1 MKPEEYLTEW
11 AKNYIRHKDIVLKRI
26 VSMEEKGGRI
36 TVRYKDRTASYEP
49 MASMKDFEKASNE
62 ATIITFNTQDNLQ
75 QLLKGWAR
83 LVAKKLVVVM
93 INPLSKL
100 DNKWVIAAH
109 IHDRICDKASF
120 KQGMQTMFET
130 VEPLSSEQ
138 ISELCKEGKE
148 GENI

>member
-1 MKPEEYLTEW
+1 MNPDGYLTYLTEW
-11 AKNYIRHKDIVLKRI
+11 VKNYVRHKDLILKRI
-26 VSMEEKGGRI
+26 ISMEEKGDRI
-36 TVRYKDRTASYEP
+36 TVKYKDKTTSYEP
-49 MASMKDFEKASNE
+49 MASLKDFEKASDE
-62 ATIITFNTQDNLQ
+62 ATIITFNTQDNFQ

-83 LVAKKLVVVM
+83 LVAKKLVIVM

-130 VEPLSSEQ
+130 VEPISSEQ
-138 ISELCKEGKE
+138 ISGLCRE
-148 GENI
+148 GEK